1 MMDVA
6 AGRATPG
13 QGASGLARE
22 RCQPVRP
29 GTSALSHFDIE
40 ELADELEPGW
50 HVSDDL
56 IRREYVTQDFS
67 QAFAF
72 ATRIALLAEAQGHH
86 PEIAVSWGRL
96 VVTLSTHAARGLTRN
111 DFILAAHIDALGGP

>member
-50 HVSDDL
+50 HVNDDL

>member
-22 RCQPVRP
+22 RCQPIRP

-50 HVSDDL
+50 HVNDDL